1 MKNFIGIYHYVKTLR
16 SALVS
21 IFGIVLFVTTFL
33 IPKLSQGNECNGV
46 SLDIQFRDCFCI
58 EYRANHNGHCY
69 CTVYWDFG
77 DGNTLVNSGCD
88 ITQVHCYANPGTYTT
103 TVYIDCP
110 GGDCG
115 TGVTVFIPPPNL
127 SAAFT
132 SDTVCNGFCT
142 QFTDQSTGDFSDWT
156 WDFGDGNASTEQN
169 PCHLYTNPG
178 TYVAVLTVTDTN
190 LCDDY
195 DTSIVV
201 HVWAN
206 PVADAGTYAKV
217 CAGSSVIIGGSPAV
231 TGGIPPWTYDWTP
244 TTDLNCS
251 NCANPT
257 ATPPV
262 SSAYSLMVTDSAG
275 CIGTD
280 NMVIV
285 VNPVPSAAFS
295 VDTPCFGVS
304 NNFTD
309 QSVGANGTWYWT
321 FGDGDTSTQQN
332 PSHLYA
338 ADGSY
343 NAFLLV
349 TSDSG
354 CTDTVGHN
362 VIVHPLPQ
370 VNWLAPNVC
379 KYDSA
384 VFTNASI
391 INTGSIFFWSW
402 DFGDGN
408 SSPLFSPSH
417 LYSLPGNYNVT
428 LIATSDQNCVDSLTM
443 PIDIHPVPIANFTTA
458 NECQYD
464 TAYFFDASSI
474 VTGNIIAWNWDL
486 QDGATSTLQNP
497 NYLYSAPNTYTIS
510 LAVTS
515 DSGCVHDTT
524 HILVIHPVPLANFS
538 TNDVCVYETAMFV
551 DSSTVFTGNIVDWG
565 WDFGDGTVIG
575 PDNGTITGMP
585 WTTGTFPDPE
595 HKYNFY
601 DTLVVQLTVIT
612 DSGCV
617 DSVFGGIII
626 HPQPEIWFTVDTP
639 KGCEPHCVNFSDFT
653 TIPGNYTVDSWNWD
667 LGDGTNSTLVEPSNC
682 YYAFGLN
689 QPGIYDITL
698 IATSSVGCSDTLK
711 QTNMITAWPV
721 PIASFEYEP
730 DSATIL
736 FPYLTFTNTSQGG
749 YQYLWDMGDGTTF
762 DTTDLAPFEHIYSN
776 VAPNTY
782 LVQLITISFKGCRD
796 TAYKEIEILGD
807 YTLFIPNAFSPNGD
821 GVNDFFFP
829 QGIGFRDLQKF
840 EFYIYDRWGDMIFH
854 SEDVNLPWDGKA
866 NNGRKMAQQDVFV
879 WLIIATDFRGDKHK
893 YLGHVTLLR

>member
-1 MKNFIGIYHYVKTLR
+1 MKNVIGISHYSIGLP
-16 SALVS
+16 SAAAS
-21 IFGIVLFVTTFL
+21 IFTIITLASTILF
-33 IPKLSQGNECNGV
+33 PKLSYGNECNGV
-46 SLDIQFRDCFCI
+46 SLDVQFRDCFCI

-77 DGNTLVNSGCD
+77 DGNTLVNTGCD
-88 ITQVHCYANPGTYTT
+88 ITQIHCYANPGTYTT
-103 TVYIDCP
+103 TVYVDCP

-127 SAAFT
+127 NSAFT
-132 SDTVCNGFCT
+132 SDTVCEGFCT

-156 WDFGDGNASTEQN
+156 WDFGDGNASTQQN
-169 PCHLYTNPG
+169 PCHLYANPG

-195 DTSIVV
+195 DTSMVV

-217 CAGSSVIIGGSPAV
+217 CAGSSTIIGGSPSV

-244 TTDLNCS
+244 TTNLNCS

-257 ATPPV
+257 ATPTV
-262 SSAYSLMVTDSAG
+262 TSSYSLLVTDSAG

-280 NMVIV
+280 NMVLV
-285 VNPVPSAAFS
+285 VNPAPSAIFS
-295 VDTPCFGVS
+295 VDTPCFGVA

-309 QSVGANGTWYWT
+309 QSVGANGTWFWT
-321 FGDGDTSTQQN
+321 FGDGDTSTVQN

-343 NAFLLV
+343 YAFLLV
-349 TSDSG
+349 SSDSG
-354 CTDTVGHN
+354 CTDTIGQD

-370 VNWLAPNVC
+370 VNWVSPNVC

-384 VFTNASI
+384 VFTNTST

-402 DFGDGN
+402 NFDDGN
-408 SSPLFSPSH
+408 SSPLSGPSH
-417 LYSLPGNYNVT
+417 LYSLPGTYNVT
-428 LIATSDQNCVDSLTM
+428 LVATSDQNCVDSLTM

-464 TAYFFDASSI
+464 TAYFMDASTL
-474 VTGNIIAWNWDL
+474 VTGNVVSWNWDL

-497 NYLYSAPNTYTIS
+497 SHLYSAPSNNYTIS
-510 LAVTS
+510 LQVTS

-524 HILVIHPVPLANFS
+524 HNLVIHPVPVANFS
-538 TNDVCVYETAMFV
+538 TNDVCVYETAMFL
-551 DSSTVFTGNIVDWG
+551 DSSTVSGGNIVDWG

-575 PDNGTITGMP
+575 PDNGPITGWP
-585 WTTGTFPDPE
+585 WTSGTFTDPD
-595 HKYNFY
+595 HKYNSY

-617 DSVFGGIII
+617 DSVYGGIMI
-626 HPQPEIWFTVDTP
+626 HPQPETFFVVDTP
-639 KGCEPHCVNFSDFT
+639 KGCELHCVNFSDLT
-653 TIPGNYTVDSWNWD
+653 TIPGNYTITDWNWD
-667 LGDGTNSTLVEPSNC
+667 LDNTTSTLMNPSNIC
-682 YYAFGLN
+682 YSAFGLY

-698 IATSSVGCSDTLK
+698 ITTSSAGCLDTLN
-711 QTNMITAWPV
+711 QANMVTAWPV
-721 PIASFEYEP
+721 PIASFTADP
-730 DSATIL
+730 NPATIL
-736 FPYLTFTNTSQGG
+736 YPYITFENTSQGG
-749 YQYLWDMGDGTTF
+749 FEYLWDMDDGFTYETF
-762 DTTDLAPFEHIYSN
+762 FDSLYTHIYSN
-776 VAPNTY
+776 VDTIDY
-782 LVQLITISFKGCRD
+782 LVQLITISNQGCRD
-796 TAYKEIEILGD
+796 TAYQEIVMLGD
-807 YTLFIPNAFSPNGD
+807 YTLHIPNAFSPNGD
-821 GVNDFFFP
+821 GYNDFFYP
-829 QGIGFRDLQKF
+829 QGIGFRDLKEF

-854 SEDVNLPWDGKA
+854 TDDVNSGWDGKA

-879 WLIIATDFRGDKHK
+879 WLIIT
-893 YLGHVTLLR
+893 T